1 MTEALL
7 ADRSL
12 SLRALGTAALLFAAA
27 GRAARAQLPGDSAR
41 APSATDSARADSA
54 RQPATTLAPVRVTA
68 LGGSL
73 SAARVPYAVSLAVP
87 ADAARL
93 RAPLALDDALRGI
106 PGLAVDNRYNIAL
119 GERITIR
126 GFGAR
131 TQFGVRG
138 VRVDVDG
145 IPATMP
151 DGQTTLSHVD
161 PGAVASSE
169 VLRGPASSLY
179 GNAAGGV
186 VRLTTLS
193 PLQLGNDLRLSSS
206 VAERG
211 TVTTRG
217 SVSGVAGSWGGEA
230 RASSLDYRGFREHSN
245 ARDLRG
251 GGQLVHTAVRDTLRL
266 TLATVDYDADNPGGL
281 TDSASVAAPR
291 TASATNLR
299 YRTGEKG
306 SHRQAGV
313 DWRRSMD
320 GWSLDASAW
329 GLTRHLVNPIPQR
342 IIDLNRRAG
351 GARVAVERGTSD
363 DRLAFGA
370 GLEHGSQFDDRR
382 SFNSLDGV
390 RGAVTLDQNERV
402 ASDGAFARAA
412 LEVGPAVTAL
422 ASVRGDRVAFRVD
435 DHLVTPTNPDD
446 GGSRTM
452 TAVSPSIGVSWM
464 LTPRFSTYA
473 NVSSAFE
480 TPTTTELANRP
491 SGAGGLNPDLAPQR
505 VVATEVGARAPLGML
520 GQATVAL
527 FDAHIRDA
535 LVPFEVATAPGRQFY
550 RNASRAR
557 QRGVEA
563 SASALLQPWALA
575 RVAATVVDAR
585 FAATDTAAGLVAGRR
600 IPGVAPFRVDGSL
613 TAGAGGPVRA
623 ELLATM
629 QSRTP
634 ANDANTA
641 WAPAFTIFDVD
652 AGLAPHGVGA
662 VAISAA
668 ASLSNIFNRR
678 YDTSVVPNAARG
690 RFFEPGPGRTLT
702 ITVELSRRARAR

>member
-1 MTEALL
+1 LPDRTNTSCALGCALVLL
-7 ADRSL
+7 A
-12 SLRALGTAALLFAAA
+12 AAA
-27 GRAARAQLPGDSAR
+27 PSAARGQSSADSGRRDSTRSDSAR
-41 APSATDSARADSA
+41 APTA
-54 RQPATTLAPVRVTA
+54 LAPVRVTA

-73 SAARVPYAVSLAVP
+73 SPARVPYAVTIIAP
-87 ADAARL
+87 AEAARL
-93 RAPLALDDALRGI
+93 RAPLALDDALRGV

-138 VRVDVDG
+138 VHVDVDG

-161 PGAVASSE
+161 PATVGSSE

-193 PLQLGNDLRLSSS
+193 PLQLGNDVRLSTSI
-206 VAERG
+206 AERG
-211 TVTTRG
+211 TATTRG
-217 SVSGVAGSWGGEA
+217 SVSGVAGRWGGSA
-230 RASSLDYRGFREHSN
+230 RVSSLDYHGFRVHSD

-251 GGQLVHTAVRDTLRL
+251 GGQLVRAGERDTLRV

-281 TDSASVAAPR
+281 TDSASVAAPH

-299 YRTGEKG
+299 YQTGEKG
-306 SHRQAGV
+306 SHRQAGIA
-313 DWRRSMD
+313 WRRSLS
-320 GWSLDASAW
+320 GWSLDASGW
-329 GLTRHLVNPIPQR
+329 GLSRHLVNPIPLR
-342 IIDLNRRAG
+342 IIDLERRAA
-351 GARVAVERGTSD
+351 GARVAVERGAAD
-363 DRLAFGA
+363 DRLTFGA

-382 SFNSLDGV
+382 SFDSQDGE
-390 RGAVTLDQNERV
+390 RGAIALDQNERV

-412 LEVGPAVTAL
+412 LAITPAVSAL
-422 ASVRGDRVAFRVD
+422 ASVRGDRVAFHVD
-435 DHLVTPTNPDD
+435 DNLVTATDPDD

-452 TAVSPSIGVSWM
+452 SALSPSVGLAWM
-464 LTPRFSTYA
+464 LAPRFSTYA
-473 NVSSAFE
+473 NVATAFE

-491 SGAGGLNPDLAPQR
+491 SGAGGMNSDLAPQR
-505 VVATEVGARAPLGML
+505 VVATEVGARAPLGSVGSASL
-520 GQATVAL
+520 AF

-535 LVPFEVATAPGRQFY
+535 LVPFEVPTAPGRQFY

-575 RVAATVVDAR
+575 RVAATMVDAR
-585 FAATDTAAGLVAGRR
+585 FAATDSAAGLVSGRR
-600 IPGVAPFRVDGSL
+600 IPGVSPFRADISL
-613 TAGAGGPVRA
+613 TAGTGGPVRA

-634 ANDANTA
+634 ADDANTA
-641 WAPAFTIFDVD
+641 WAPGYTIVDID
-652 AGLAPHGVGA
+652 AGVAPRMIGL
-662 VAISAA
+662 VAISASA
-668 ASLSNIFNRR
+668 ALSNVFNRR
-678 YDTSVVPNAARG
+678 YDTSIVPNAARG

-702 ITVELSRRARAR
+702 ITLELSRRHGSR

>member
-1 MTEALL
+1 MP
-7 ADRSL
+7 DRVVSP
-12 SLRALGTAALLFAAA
+12 RALGSGLCILLAVASP
-27 GRAARAQLPGDSAR
+27 ARGQLP
-41 APSATDSARADSA
+41 TDSARHDSTRTDSTRPPTA
-54 RQPATTLAPVRVTA
+54 LAPVRVTA

-73 SAARVPYAVSLAVP
+73 SPARVPYAVSVVIP

-93 RAPLALDDALRGI
+93 RAPLALDDALRGV

-138 VRVDVDG
+138 VHVDVDG
-145 IPATMP
+145 VPATMP

-161 PGAVASSE
+161 PGTVARSE

-193 PLQLGNDLRLSSS
+193 PLQLGNDVRLSSS

-217 SVSGVAGSWGGEA
+217 SVSGVSGGWGGEA
-230 RASSLDYRGFREHSN
+230 RVSSLDYRGFRVHSN

-251 GGQLVHTAVRDTLRL
+251 GAQLVHAGARDTLRL

-281 TDSASVAAPR
+281 TDSASVASPR
-291 TASATNLR
+291 TASTTNLLF
-299 YRTGEKG
+299 RTGERG
-306 SHRQAGV
+306 SHRQAGLA
-313 DWRRSMD
+313 WRRSVS
-320 GWSLDASAW
+320 GWTLDASGW
-329 GLTRHLVNPIPQR
+329 GLGRHLVNPIPQR
-342 IIDLNRRAG
+342 IIDLGRRAA
-351 GARVAVERGTSD
+351 GARVAIERGGD
-363 DRLAFGA
+363 EDRVSFGA
-370 GLEHGSQFDDRR
+370 GLEHGLQLDQRR
-382 SFNSLDGV
+382 SYVSQGGV
-390 RGAVTLDQNERV
+390 RGATALDQHERV

-412 LEVGPAVTAL
+412 LLVTPTVSAL
-422 ASVRGDRVAFRVD
+422 ASVRSDRVAFHVD
-435 DHLVTPTNPDD
+435 DHLVTATDPDD

-452 TAVSPSIGVSWM
+452 SALSPSIGLAWL
-464 LTPRFSTYA
+464 LTPRISTYA
-473 NVSSAFE
+473 NVATAFE

-491 SGAGGLNPDLAPQR
+491 NGAGGINPDLRPQR

-520 GQATVAL
+520 GSVTLAL

-557 QRGVEA
+557 QRGIEGSV
-563 SASALLQPWALA
+563 SALLQPWALA

-585 FAATDTAAGLVAGRR
+585 FAATDSAAGLVSGRR
-600 IPGVAPFRVDGSL
+600 IPGVSPFRTDLSI
-613 TAGAGGPVRA
+613 TAGAGAPVRA
-623 ELLATM
+623 ELLATV

-634 ANDANTA
+634 ADDANRA
-641 WAPAFTIFDVD
+641 WAPGFTIVDVN
-652 AGLAPHGVGA
+652 GGIAPRAVGA
-662 VAISAA
+662 VAVSAS
-668 ASLSNIFNRR
+668 ASLSNLFNRR

-702 ITVELSRRARAR
+702 VTVELSRHHAVR

>member
-1 MTEALL
+1 MPSHLPSLPALGL
-7 ADRSL
+7 TFL
-12 SLRALGTAALLFAAA
+12 SLVCVAGAAS
-27 GRAARAQLPGDSAR
+27 AQLPADSIRKDSTATGAATR
-41 APSATDSARADSA
+41 APTA
-54 RQPATTLAPVRVTA
+54 LAPVRVTA

-73 SAARVPYAVSLAVP
+73 SPARVPYAVSLVAP

-93 RAPLALDDALRGI
+93 RAPLALDDALRGV

-138 VRVDVDG
+138 VHVDLDG
-145 IPATMP
+145 VPATMP

-161 PGAVASSE
+161 PGSVASSE

-186 VRLTTLS
+186 VRLTTFS

-217 SVSGVAGSWGGEA
+217 SVSGVAGRWGAVA
-230 RASSLDYRGFREHSN
+230 RASSLDYRGFRQHSN

-251 GGQLVHTAVRDTLRL
+251 GGELVHAGARDTLRL

-306 SHRQAGV
+306 SHRQAGIA
-313 DWRRSMD
+313 WRRSE
-320 GWSLDASAW
+320 GAWSIDASGW
-329 GLTRHLVNPIPQR
+329 GLSRHLVNPIPQR
-342 IIDLNRRAG
+342 IIDLDRRAT
-351 GARVAVERGTSD
+351 GARVALERGGGD
-363 DRLAFGA
+363 DRLSFGVGA
-370 GLEHGSQFDDRR
+370 EHGSQWDDRR
-382 SFNSLDGV
+382 SFNSLNGV
-390 RGAVTLDQNERV
+390 RGSTTLDQNETV
-402 ASDGAFARAA
+402 SSDGAFARAA
-412 LEVGPAVTAL
+412 LALSPAFNAL
-422 ASVRGDRVAFRVD
+422 ASVRGDRIAFRVD
-435 DHLVTPTNPDD
+435 DHLISATNPDD

-452 TAVSPSIGVSWM
+452 SAVSPSVGIAWLPTS
-464 LTPRFSTYA
+464 RFSTYA
-473 NVSSAFE
+473 NIATAFE

-491 SGAGGLNPDLAPQR
+491 NGAGGMNPDLSPQR
-505 VVATEVGARAPLGML
+505 VVATEVGARAPLGTV
-520 GQATVAL
+520 GAATVAL

-535 LVPFEVATAPGRQFY
+535 LVPYELASAPGRQFY
-550 RNASRAR
+550 RNASRVR

-563 SASALLQPWALA
+563 SASALVQPWAIA
-575 RVAATVVDAR
+575 RVAATLVDAR
-585 FAATDTAAGLVAGRR
+585 FAATDSAAGLVAGRR
-600 IPGVAPFRVDGSL
+600 IPGVSPFRTDVSI

-623 ELLATM
+623 ELLAIT

-634 ANDANTA
+634 ADDANKA
-641 WAPAFTIFDVD
+641 WAPGYTVVDLD
-652 AGLAPHGVGA
+652 AGLAPRAIGA
-662 VAISAA
+662 LGISAS
-668 ASLSNIFNRR
+668 ASLANIFDRR

-690 RFFEPGPGRTLT
+690 RYFEPGPGRTLT
-702 ITVELSRRARAR
+702 ITVELSRHRAVR

>member
-1 MTEALL
+1 MP
-7 ADRSL
+7 DRSAAA
-12 SLRALGTAALLFAAA
+12 RALGSALLLLAATAPSA
-27 GRAARAQLPGDSAR
+27 GAQLP
-41 APSATDSARADSA
+41 ADSA
-54 RQPATTLAPVRVTA
+54 RRDSTRADSVRHAPAALAAVRITA

-73 SAARVPYAVSLAVP
+73 SPSRVPYAVTVVVP

-93 RAPLALDDALRGI
+93 RAPLALDDALRGV

-138 VRVDVDG
+138 VHVDVDG
-145 IPATMP
+145 VPATMP

-161 PGAVASSE
+161 PASIGSSE

-193 PLQLGNDLRLSSS
+193 PLQLGNDIRLATS

-211 TVTTRG
+211 TITTRG
-217 SVSGVAGSWGGEA
+217 SVSGVAGGWGGGA
-230 RASSLDYRGFREHSN
+230 RISSLDYRGFRVHSD

-251 GGQLVHTAVRDTLRL
+251 GGQLVHAGNRDTLRL

-281 TDSASVAAPR
+281 TDSASVAAPH

-306 SHRQAGV
+306 SHRQTGIA
-313 DWRRSMD
+313 WRRSLAS
-320 GWSLDASAW
+320 WSLDASGW
-329 GLTRHLVNPIPQR
+329 GLSRHLVNPIPLR
-342 IIDLNRRAG
+342 IIDLKRRAAGARLAIAHG
-351 GARVAVERGTSD
+351 GAD
-363 DRLAFGA
+363 DRVSLGA
-370 GLEHGSQFDDRR
+370 GIEHGSQWDDRR
-382 SFNSLDGV
+382 SFSSQDGA
-390 RGAVTLDQNERV
+390 RGAIALDQNERV
-402 ASDGAFARAA
+402 ASDGAFMRTA
-412 LEVGPAVTAL
+412 LALTSSVTAL
-422 ASVRGDRVAFRVD
+422 ASLRADHITFKVD
-435 DHLVTPTNPDD
+435 DDLVTATDPDD

-452 TAVSPSIGVSWM
+452 SALSPSVGVAWA

-473 NVSSAFE
+473 NVATAFE

-491 SGAGGLNPDLAPQR
+491 NGAGGMNPALAPQH
-505 VVATEVGARAPLGML
+505 VVATEAGVRAPLGSF
-520 GQATVAL
+520 GSATVAL
-527 FDAHIRDA
+527 FDARIRDA
-535 LVPFEVATAPGRQFY
+535 LVPFEVPTAPGRQFY
-550 RNASRAR
+550 RNASRTR
-557 QRGVEA
+557 QSGVEA
-563 SASALLQPWALA
+563 SATALLQSWALA
-575 RVAATVVDAR
+575 RVAATLVNAR
-585 FAATDTAAGLVAGRR
+585 FAATDPAAGLVAGRR
-600 IPGVAPFRVDGSL
+600 IPGVAPFRTDVSL
-613 TAGAGGPVRA
+613 TAGAGGPLRA
-623 ELLATM
+623 ELLAAT

-634 ANDANTA
+634 ADDANTA
-641 WAPAFTIFDVD
+641 WAPGFTVVD
-652 AGLAPHGVGA
+652 LNAGLAPRGIGGVA
-662 VAISAA
+662 VAAS

-702 ITVELSRRARAR
+702 LTLELSRHRRSR

>member
-1 MTEALL
+1 MP
-7 ADRSL
+7 DRAI
-12 SLRALGTAALLFAAA
+12 SLRALGSGLLILLAAA
-27 GRAARAQLPGDSAR
+27 GRPARAQIP
-41 APSATDSARADSA
+41 TDSARRDSTHADSVRA
-54 RQPATTLAPVRVTA
+54 PTALAPVRVTA

-73 SAARVPYAVSLAVP
+73 SAARVPYAVTVAVP

-93 RAPLALDDALRGI
+93 RAPLALDDALRGV

-138 VRVDVDG
+138 VHVDVDG
-145 IPATMP
+145 VPATMP

-161 PGAVASSE
+161 PGTVARSE

-193 PLQLGNDLRLSSS
+193 PLQLGNDIRLSSS

-217 SVSGVAGSWGGEA
+217 SVSGVAGGWGGEA
-230 RASSLDYRGFREHSN
+230 RVSSLDYRGFRVHSN

-251 GGQLVHTAVRDTLRL
+251 GGQLVHAGARDTLRL

-291 TASATNLR
+291 SASATNLL
-299 YRTGEKG
+299 YRTGERG

-313 DWRRSMD
+313 AWRRSLS
-320 GWSLDASAW
+320 GWSLDASGW
-329 GLTRHLVNPIPQR
+329 GLSRHLVNPIPLR
-342 IIDLNRRAG
+342 IIDLDRRAA
-351 GARVAVERGTSD
+351 GARVAVERGAD
-363 DRLAFGA
+363 EDRVSFGA
-370 GLEHGSQFDDRR
+370 GLEHGSQWDARR
-382 SFNSLDGV
+382 SYTSQAGV
-390 RGAVTLDQNERV
+390 RGATALDQDERV

-412 LEVGPAVTAL
+412 LAITPSVSAL
-422 ASVRGDRVAFRVD
+422 ASVRGDRVAFHVD
-435 DHLVTPTNPDD
+435 DHLVTATDPDD

-452 TAVSPSIGVSWM
+452 SALSPSIGIAWM

-473 NVSSAFE
+473 NVATAFE

-491 SGAGGLNPDLAPQR
+491 NGAGGMNPDLLPQR
-505 VVATEVGARAPLGML
+505 VVATEVGARAPLGTV
-520 GQATVAL
+520 GSATIAV

-535 LVPFEVATAPGRQFY
+535 LVPFEVPTAAGRQFY

-557 QRGVEA
+557 QRGIEGSV
-563 SASALLQPWALA
+563 SALLQPWALA
-575 RVAATVVDAR
+575 RVAATLVDAR
-585 FAATDTAAGLVAGRR
+585 FAATDSAAGLVSGRR
-600 IPGVAPFRVDGSL
+600 IPGVSPARTDLSI
-613 TAGAGGPVRA
+613 TAGTGGPVRA
-623 ELLATM
+623 ELLATV

-634 ANDANTA
+634 ADDANSA
-641 WAPAFTIFDVD
+641 WAPGFTIVDVN
-652 AGLAPHGVGA
+652 GGIAPRAMGA
-662 VAISAA
+662 IVVSAS
-668 ASLSNIFNRR
+668 ASLSNLFNRR

-702 ITVELSRRARAR
+702 ITLELSRHRGLR